1 MDIAITLEALEAL
14 ETMTNYADD
23 GIVSRNDPDYQEFY
37 NDIDNARKI
46 IKTLRE
52 ITEEYEK
59 LNERLG
65 E

>member
-1 MDIAITLEALEAL
+1 MDIAITLEAL